1 LRRAAPPSEPRI
13 ICAANFLLT
22 IRHDGSRRRRIVV
35 ATLSWVR
42 CQDAAHVGE
51 SVMLYFG
58 NREPPLDEVLDD
70 PIVRLVMARDRLTR
84 EEVQAQIEAA
94 QRRRRNCRRSIV
106 GFV

>member
-1 LRRAAPPSEPRI
+1 
-13 ICAANFLLT
+13 
-22 IRHDGSRRRRIVV
+22 
-35 ATLSWVR
+35 
-42 CQDAAHVGE
+42 
-51 SVMLYFG
+51 MLYFG